1 MFQNATVDGVR
12 TSEENVLQNEK
23 GSPDLPSVNER
34 LGKYIVVYLVQ
45 SLILLVVGTLFD
57 YLDLD
62 IKCKTISISADIGR
76 LVSSAK

>member
-45 SLILLVVGTLFD
+45 SLILLVVGKSFD
-57 YLDLD
+57 YLDID
-62 IKCKTISISADIGR
+62 INCKTISISADIGR